1 MARSPSATC
10 VRSGAWRLPMTV
22 VRLCP
27 CCFSVKEKLWLS
39 CSLASTW
46 RSPKRLRKA
55 PAPTKST
62 PSASNTSPRNK
73 YPLPDSSGHFRTQM
87 CCQCGLRRTLTLLDR
102 LTPTIAELTQAIER
116 EVENSPEAQRLQTHP
131 GVGPLTA
138 LAFVLILGK
147 ADRFQCGKQIASYL
161 GL

>member
-10 VRSGAWRLPMTV
+10 AQSGAWRLPMTV
-22 VRLCP
+22 VRLYP

-62 PSASNTSPRNK
+62 PSACNTSPKNK
-73 YPLPDSSGHFRTQM
+73 CPLPDSSGHFRTQM
-87 CCQCGLRRTLTLLDR
+87 GCQCGLRRTLTHLLVR
-102 LTPTIAELTQAIER
+102 NPHQA
-116 EVENSPEAQRLQTHP
+116 
-131 GVGPLTA
+131 LTA
-138 LAFVLILGK
+138 RENQQDV
-147 ADRFQCGKQIASYL
+147 
-161 GL
+161 GLSHDYEGNSRCRGSAR